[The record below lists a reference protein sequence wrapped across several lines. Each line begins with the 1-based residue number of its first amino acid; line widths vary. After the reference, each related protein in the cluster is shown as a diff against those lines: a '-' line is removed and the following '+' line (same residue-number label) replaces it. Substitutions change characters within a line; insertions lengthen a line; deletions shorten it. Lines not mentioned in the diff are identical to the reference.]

1 MTNSARLLNDRKDEI
16 MKNHELTMVASQA
29 HIVEANTV
37 YRETLDNHVVALQ
50 QQLQG
55 TSSLAQGLKEQADK
69 LKKMIL
75 STHVVPSL
83 DLDDKDLGAV
93 KQLKELQNEHY
104 SHLVVHAQLEA
115 SRKGVVDQLNAAREV
130 NRAEAQVIANLEE
143 RIKFLEQDKL
153 VLEQNR
159 VHLVK
164 EVETLKRKRRSTP
177 SPPPAKSAPTP
188 TLRIL
193 RRV

>member
-1 MTNSARLLNDRKDEI
+1 VTNSARLLNDRKDEI